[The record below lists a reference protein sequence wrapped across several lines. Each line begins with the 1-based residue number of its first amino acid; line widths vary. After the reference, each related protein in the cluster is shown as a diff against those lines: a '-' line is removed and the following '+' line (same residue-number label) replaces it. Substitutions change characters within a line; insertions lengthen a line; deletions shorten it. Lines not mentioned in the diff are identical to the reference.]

1 MGLLRATAALLAKTG
16 LLPEH
21 APGKG
26 TRQARSDGEAVMAER
41 PIHEQFAG
49 KVAAITGS
57 TQGLGE
63 ATARL
68 LAARGATG
76 IAICGRNRENGE
88 RLAREISGSGA
99 PTEFFQADLA
109 NIDDC
114 RRFIDGAE
122 RSFGRLDV
130 LINCAAATDRGRL
143 ETTTEEIWDRLFTLN
158 VKSQF
163 FLIQRAV
170 EVMRRHRIEG
180 AIANIGT
187 IVAYGGPPFL
197 IAYSASKG
205 ALMTMT
211 RGLANALK
219 HDRIR
224 INTLNI
230 GWTNTPREH
239 VVQTEVHGRPQ
250 NWLEDVSRNQPF
262 GRLIQ
267 PEEVARVLAFL
278 TSDESGLMTGAVI
291 DFDQQIIGTMPD
303 SDSV

>member
-1 MGLLRATAALLAKTG
+1 MPRADRTKGQLAKPSR
-16 LLPEH
+16 LPEH
-21 APGKG
+21 IPQPAREGMMA
-26 TRQARSDGEAVMAER
+26 QAQHV
-41 PIHEQFAG
+41 EQFSG
-49 KVAAITGS
+49 KVAAITGG

-68 LAARGATG
+68 FAARGAAG
-76 IAICGRNRENGE
+76 IGICGRNRERG
-88 RLAREISGSGA
+88 AQVAHEIAETGC
-99 PTEFFQADLA
+99 PVEYVPADLA
-109 NIDDC
+109 RIEDGRN
-114 RRFIDGAE
+114 FIDAVE
-122 RSFGRLDV
+122 RRFGRLDV

-143 ETTTEEIWDRLFTLN
+143 ETTTEEMWDMMFTLN

-197 IAYSASKG
+197 IPYSASKG

-211 RGLANALK
+211 KGLANALK
-219 HDRIR
+219 FDRIR

-239 VVQTEVHGRPQ
+239 VVQTQVHSRSK
-250 NWLEDVSRNQPF
+250 NWLEEASRELPF
-262 GRLIQ
+262 GRLIE
-267 PEEVARVLAFL
+267 PDEVARALAFL
-278 TSDESGLMTGAVI
+278 TSGESGLLTGAVI
-291 DFDQQIIGTMPD
+291 DFDQQILGTMPD
-303 SDSV
+303 QPGIG

>member
-1 MGLLRATAALLAKTG
+1 MMA
-16 LLPEH
+16 
-21 APGKG
+21 
-26 TRQARSDGEAVMAER
+26 QAHGV
-41 PIHEQFAG
+41 EQFAG
-49 KVAAITGS
+49 KVAAITGG

-68 LAARGATG
+68 LAARGAAG
-76 IAICGRNRENGE
+76 IAICGRNRERGE
-88 RLAREISGSGA
+88 QVAREIGA
-99 PTEFFQADLA
+99 ACPVEYVQADLA
-109 NIDDC
+109 RIEDG
-114 RRFIDGAE
+114 RKFIDQTE
-122 RSFGRLDV
+122 RRFGRLDV

-143 ETTTEEIWDRLFTLN
+143 ENTTEEIWDTLFTLN

-170 EVMRRHRIEG
+170 EVMRRHKIGG

-187 IVAYGGPPFL
+187 IVAYGGPPYL

-211 RGLANALK
+211 RALANALK
-219 HDRIR
+219 FDRIR

-239 VVQTEVHGRPQ
+239 VVQTQVHGRSE
-250 NWLEDVSRNQPF
+250 NWLQEANQELPF

-267 PEEVARVLAFL
+267 PDEVARALAFL
-278 TSDESGLMTGAVI
+278 TSEESGLMTGAVI
-291 DFDQQIIGTMPD
+291 DFDQQIIGTMEDQPGIG
-303 SDSV
+303 

>member
-1 MGLLRATAALLAKTG
+1 MRQHRAGSEAMMAQ
-16 LLPEH
+16 
-21 APGKG
+21 APF
-26 TRQARSDGEAVMAER
+26 V
-41 PIHEQFAG
+41 EQFAG
-49 KVAAITGS
+49 KVAAITGG

-63 ATARL
+63 TTARL
-68 LAARGATG
+68 IAARGAAG
-76 IAICGRNRENGE
+76 VAICGRNQARGE
-88 RLAREISGSGA
+88 KVAREIEEAGCA
-99 PTEFFQADLA
+99 ALFVPADLA
-109 NIDDC
+109 DMDQC
-114 RRFIDGAE
+114 RAFIDRVE
-122 RSFGRLDV
+122 QRFERLDA

-143 ETTTEEIWDRLFTLN
+143 ETTTEEVWDILFTLN

-170 EVMRRHRIEG
+170 EVMRRHKIQG
-180 AIANIGT
+180 AIANVGT
-187 IVAYGGPPFL
+187 MVAHGGPPFL

-239 VVQTEVHGRPQ
+239 VVQTQVHRRSE
-250 NWLEDVSRNQPF
+250 NWLAEVSPNLPF
-262 GRLIQ
+262 GRLI
-267 PEEVARVLAFL
+267 EADEVARALAFL
-278 TSDESGLMTGAVI
+278 ASDESGLMTGAVI

-303 SDSV
+303 QPEV

>member
-1 MGLLRATAALLAKTG
+1 M
-16 LLPEH
+16 
-21 APGKG
+21 
-26 TRQARSDGEAVMAER
+26 MAQG
-41 PIHEQFAG
+41 HGFEQFAG
-49 KVAAITGS
+49 KVAAITGG

-68 LAARGATG
+68 LAARGAAG
-76 IAICGRNRENGE
+76 IAICGRNRERGE
-88 RLAREISGSGA
+88 HVAREIEEAGCPA
-99 PTEFFQADLA
+99 QYVQADLA
-109 NIDDC
+109 RVDDC
-114 RRFIDGAE
+114 RAFIDSVD
-122 RSFGRLDV
+122 RRFDRLDV

-143 ETTTEEIWDRLFTLN
+143 ETTTEEIWDTLFTLN

-170 EVMRRHRIEG
+170 EVMRRHKIEG
-180 AIANIGT
+180 AIANVGT
-187 IVAYGGPPFL
+187 MVAYGGSPFL
-197 IAYSASKG
+197 IPYSASKG
-205 ALMTMT
+205 ALMTLT

-239 VVQTEVHGRPQ
+239 IVQTQVHDRPE
-250 NWLEDVSRNQPF
+250 NWLEEVSRNQPF

-267 PEEVARVLAFL
+267 PDEVARVLAFL

-291 DFDQQIIGTMPD
+291 DFDQQIIGTMDDNPG
-303 SDSV
+303 V